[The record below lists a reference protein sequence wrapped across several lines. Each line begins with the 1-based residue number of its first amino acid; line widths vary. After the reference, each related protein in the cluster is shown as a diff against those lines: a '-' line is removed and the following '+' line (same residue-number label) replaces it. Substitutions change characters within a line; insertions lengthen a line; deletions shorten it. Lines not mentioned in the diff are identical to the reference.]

1 MEKTLILV
9 RGVSG
14 AGKSTLAG
22 IFENLGSFTT
32 ILLGP
37 DYGFDIRNTQS
48 PSLDGLFFYIISV
61 ANKALI

>member
-22 IFENLGSFTT
+22 IFENLVA
-32 ILLGP
+32 LLLYYWGLITV
-37 DYGFDIRNTQS
+37 FDIRNTQS
-48 PSLDGLFFYIISV
+48 PPLDGLFYYIISV